1 MKGDKKV
8 IEALNLA
15 LKIELT
21 AVNQFTV
28 HARML
33 DHWGYARRGKY
44 EMHEAIEE
52 MKHMDMLIQ
61 RILLLEGLPNLQDVG
76 KLYIGQDLKELIE
89 GDLRLEREAMDH
101 YRKTV
106 QICEQARDFVSRDL
120 MIKLLDDEEKHEDAL
135 STDLDLIKTI
145 GIQNF
150 AQSQMG
156 EPGEHGGD

>member
-1 MKGDKKV
+1 
-8 IEALNLA
+8 
-15 LKIELT
+15 
-21 AVNQFTV
+21 
-28 HARML
+28 
-33 DHWGYARRGKY
+33 
-44 EMHEAIEE
+44 
-52 MKHMDMLIQ
+52 MDMLIQ

-76 KLYIGQDLKELIE
+76 KLYIGQDLKETIE

-101 YRKTV
+101 YRKTI
-106 QICEQARDFVSRDL
+106 QICEKAHDFVSRDL

-135 STDLDLIKTI
+135 STDLDLIATI